1 MSMQIELGPVEHSF
15 HQAARDGRKLFL
27 VLVDPDRIESDSLS
41 TLAEEAARAGVDG
54 FLAGTSLLLSDGIGS
69 MVKRLREE
77 SGLPVILFP
86 GDTGQVVAEA
96 SAILFLSLISGR
108 NPQFLIG
115 EQVKGAPQVFRAGL
129 ECLPTAYVLVES
141 GLATSAQFM
150 SASQPLPRHKP
161 DIAVAHALAARCLG
175 LRQLYLE
182 AGSGAP
188 HRVPDEM
195 IRAVKDV
202 YPWPVIVGGGLR
214 QPEDASRAAR
224 AGADVVV
231 VGTAVEDGS
240 ARGRLGE
247 FVKAVHGESRHA

>member
-1 MSMQIELGPVEHSF
+1 MRIELGPVEQGF
-15 HQAARDGRKLFL
+15 HQAAATGRKRFL
-27 VLVDPDRIESDSLS
+27 VLVDPDRLDPGSLAG
-41 TLAEEAARAGVDG
+41 LAREAVEAGVDG
-54 FLAGTSLLLSDGIGS
+54 FLAGTSLLLGEGFGA
-69 MVKRLREE
+69 VVQELRRA

-86 GDTGQVVAEA
+86 GDTGQVVPEA

-115 EQVKGAPQVFRAGL
+115 EQVKGAPQVIRAGL
-129 ECLPTAYVLVES
+129 ECLPTGYLLVES
-141 GLATSAQFM
+141 GLASSAQFM

-195 IRAVKDV
+195 ITAVKQV
-202 YPWPVIVGGGLR
+202 YPWPLIVGGGLR
-214 QPEDASRAAR
+214 QPEDGARAAR

-231 VGTAVEDGS
+231 IGTAVENGS
-240 ARGRLGE
+240 ARGRLAE
-247 FVKAVHGESRHA
+247 FVSAVHGESRNA